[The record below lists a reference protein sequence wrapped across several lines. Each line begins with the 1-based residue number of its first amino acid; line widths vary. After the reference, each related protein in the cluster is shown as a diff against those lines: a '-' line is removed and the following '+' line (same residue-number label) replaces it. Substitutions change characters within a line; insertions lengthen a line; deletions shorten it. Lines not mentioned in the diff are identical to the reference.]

1 MRNKM
6 NGRFI
11 GAYLPHNAS
20 NRDLNGIKGIFFM
33 QQHNCICDVT
43 LYCTGV

>member
-11 GAYLPHNAS
+11 GAYLSHNAS
-20 NRDLNGIKGIFFM
+20 ICDLNGIEGIFYAT
-33 QQHNCICDVT
+33 V
-43 LYCTGV
+43 